1 MELLCAA
8 AAPAQQR
15 PLLLLNIFVPT
26 RELFGIVESP
36 SAFLSSVLSLILIV
50 ATRNFII
57 RGGLEWLR
65 LQNISVVLLI

>member
-1 MELLCAA
+1 VLPPVLHSSG
-8 AAPAQQR
+8 PFFF
-15 PLLLLNIFVPT
+15 LNIFVPT